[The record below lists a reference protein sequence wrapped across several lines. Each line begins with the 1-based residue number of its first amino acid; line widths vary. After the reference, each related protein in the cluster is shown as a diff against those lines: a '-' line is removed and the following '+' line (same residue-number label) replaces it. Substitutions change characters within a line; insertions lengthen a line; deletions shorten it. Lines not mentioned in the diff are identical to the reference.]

1 MMFSPAVLKRV
12 GREQM
17 TVELDH
23 AAGFLEGVKS
33 LVWDRQIVGSIE
45 SPSEEHSVTATIEV
59 ETKWSNTHCAHAPI
73 SEVFVST
80 ATRPTLL

>member
-1 MMFSPAVLKRV
+1 MFVDTALPDLASSMMFSPAVLKRV

-17 TVELDH
+17 AVSHDH

-33 LVWDRQIVGSIE
+33 LVWDRQIVGSVE

-59 ETKWSNTHCAHAPI
+59 EPN
-73 SEVFVST
+73 
-80 ATRPTLL
+80 

>member
-1 MMFSPAVLKRV
+1 MFSPAVSKRV

-17 TVELDH
+17 AVSHDH

-33 LVWDRQIVGSIE
+33 LVWDRQIVGSVE

-59 ETKWSNTHCAHAPI
+59 ETNWSKPHCAHAPI